1 MMKRII
7 CALLALTLAAG
18 FLAGC
23 GKHTARDT
31 EKENTG
37 LRIVTTI
44 FPAYDWVRT
53 LLGGKAEEAE
63 LTMLL
68 DNGVDLHSYQP
79 TAEDMVRIADCDLFI
94 HVGGESDAWVD
105 AALEGTAN
113 PNRRVINLM
122 DVLRDSIKTEEARP
136 GMQAEHGHH
145 HGYSRFADS
154 DVQDRTLADWTG
166 SWQSVY
172 SFLQDGTLDAVM
184 ARKAENGNKTAE
196 EYRDYYQTGYQT
208 DVEKIN
214 IDGETGTMEFIRNG
228 VSAKAAYQYR
238 GYQVYDYA
246 SGSRGVRYFFE
257 AAGGDK
263 AAPRYVQFS
272 DHGIAPGKAEHF
284 HIYSGNDGFDALSQ
298 EMENWPTYYPSE
310 LSGGEIA
317 AEMLEHE
324 QKEYDEHVWLS
335 LKNARTLCSAIAAAL
350 GELDPDNQQAYAA
363 GAADYLA
370 QLDALDARYQQ
381 AAEQAARNT
390 LLFADRFPFRYL
402 VDDYGLNYYAA
413 FAGCSAESE
422 ASFET
427 VSFLAGKVDALKLP
441 VVLTIEGQ
449 QHKIAQT
456 VVQNTRE
463 KNQAILSMDSMQGTT
478 AADAAGGVTYLSV
491 MERNLLTLQQA
502 LG

>member
-1 MMKRII
+1 M
-7 CALLALTLAAG
+7 
-18 FLAGC
+18 
-23 GKHTARDT
+23 
-31 EKENTG
+31 
-37 LRIVTTI
+37 
-44 FPAYDWVRT
+44 
-53 LLGGKAEEAE
+53 
-63 LTMLL
+63 
-68 DNGVDLHSYQP
+68 
-79 TAEDMVRIADCDLFI
+79 
-94 HVGGESDAWVD
+94 
-105 AALEGTAN
+105 
-113 PNRRVINLM
+113 
-122 DVLRDSIKTEEARP
+122 
-136 GMQAEHGHH
+136 
-145 HGYSRFADS
+145 
-154 DVQDRTLADWTG
+154 
-166 SWQSVY
+166 
-172 SFLQDGTLDAVM
+172 
-184 ARKAENGNKTAE
+184 RKK
-196 EYRDYYQTGYQT
+196 
-208 DVEKIN
+208 K
-214 IDGETGTMEFIRNG
+214 
-228 VSAKAAYQYR
+228 
-238 GYQVYDYA
+238 
-246 SGSRGVRYFFE
+246 
-257 AAGGDK
+257 
-263 AAPRYVQFS
+263 
-272 DHGIAPGKAEHF
+272 
-284 HIYSGNDGFDALSQ
+284 
-298 EMENWPTYYPSE
+298 
-310 LSGGEIA
+310 
-317 AEMLEHE
+317 
-324 QKEYDEHVWLS
+324 KEYDEHVWLS